1 MRIVIT
7 GASGN
12 VGTALLRRLQGS
24 GAAHEIEGVCR
35 RPPAHGAP
43 YEGVSWTSV
52 DLADA
57 DAKQTLVRV
66 FQGADAVVHLA
77 WGFQP
82 AHDHA
87 YLERV
92 GVDGTRAVV
101 KAAQEVGVPRLVHLS
116 SVAAYSSGPKN
127 RRIDES
133 WPTGGVFTLPYSRH
147 KVAAER
153 LLDAHEQQYPGRP
166 GIIRLRP
173 GLVVQRDAGSS
184 LLRYGLPAVAPSVLV
199 RHIGVLP
206 LDKDFAVQF
215 IHADDV
221 ASAIDLALAK
231 ETTGAVNLAGEPIVT
246 RRLLADALEAREL
259 HVPRRV
265 LRTVTA
271 ATWRTH
277 LQPLEP
283 GWVDLAFAVPLMD
296 TSRAGEE
303 LGWRPTVDMATALRE
318 VLEGMGAGHGTSSP
332 ALRPRTVLDELRRVV
347 SHGPVG
353 KRRLP

>member
-12 VGTALLRRLQGS
+12 VGTALLRRLQQS
-24 GAAHEIEGVCR
+24 GADHEIAGVCR

-52 DLADA
+52 DLADTGA
-57 DAKQTLVRV
+57 AQTLARV
-66 FQGADAVVHLA
+66 FQDADAVVHLA

-82 AHDHA
+82 SHNHV

-92 GVDGTRAVV
+92 GVVGTRAVV
-101 KAAQEVGVPRLVHLS
+101 RAALEVGVRRLVHVS
-116 SVAAYSSGPKN
+116 SVAAYSSGPKD

-133 WPTGGVFTLPYSRH
+133 WPTGGVSTLPYSRH
-147 KVAAER
+147 KVAVER
-153 LLDAHEQQYPGRP
+153 LLDAHEQQYAGRP

-173 GLVVQRDAGSS
+173 GLVVQRAAGGS
-184 LLRYGLPAVAPSVLV
+184 LLRYGLPAVTPSMLL

-206 LDKDFAVQF
+206 LDKDFAVQC

-221 ASAIDLALAK
+221 ASAIDLALAAG
-231 ETTGAVNLAGEPIVT
+231 TTGALNLAGEPIVT
-246 RRLLADALEAREL
+246 RSLLAHALAARAL

-265 LRTVTA
+265 LRAVTA
-271 ATWRTH
+271 TAWRTH

-303 LGWRPTVDMATALRE
+303 LGWRPTVDMTTALRE
-318 VLEGMGAGHGTSSP
+318 VLDGMGEGHGTSSP
-332 ALRPRTVLDELRRVV
+332 ALRPRTVVDELRRVV

>member
-1 MRIVIT
+1 MRIVVT

-12 VGTALLRRLQGS
+12 VGTALLRRLQTS
-24 GAAHEIEGVCR
+24 GAAHDIEGVCR

-52 DLADA
+52 DLADP
-57 DAKQTLVRV
+57 DALQTLARV
-66 FQGADAVVHLA
+66 FRGADAVVHLA

-92 GVDGTRAVV
+92 GVQGTRAVV
-101 KAAQEVGVPRLVHLS
+101 QAAEEVGVPRLVHLS
-116 SVAAYSSGPKN
+116 SVAAYSSGPKD

-133 WPTGGVFTLPYSRH
+133 WPTGGVATLPYSRH
-147 KVAAER
+147 KVAVER
-153 LLDAHEQQYPGRP
+153 LLDAHEREHPGRP
-166 GIIRLRP
+166 SIIRLRP

-199 RHIGVLP
+199 RHLAVLP
-206 LDKDFAVQF
+206 LDKDFAVQC

-231 ETTGAVNLAGEPIVT
+231 QTTGAINLAGEPIVT
-246 RRLLADALEAREL
+246 RELLADALGARAL

-271 ATWRTH
+271 ASWRTH

-296 TSRAGEE
+296 TSRAGAE
-303 LGWRPTVDMATALRE
+303 LGWRPRVDMTTALRE

-332 ALRPRTVLDELRRVV
+332 ALRPRTVFDELRRLV